1 MFQSQ
6 EDVSGFPETITN
18 DSCHCSP
25 VNPLLLTQYS
35 TAVPAVPLVPPER
48 DTAYASA
55 AIVGHLG
62 HRKTWYHS
70 QAERQGSLRLN
81 MVVGIRAHGM
91 TSRGWIMLKNLQ
103 QWKMWQTIR
112 QHRDSKTLI
121 MGVSWYR
128 PEQWERLREIS
139 EDKETF
145 ALPYEASLVESEKK
159 MQDLEVQG
167 IRPIKV
173 EVDVEALLTWCTT
186 QGLAVTPETRTK
198 FMMNTLRDLV
208 RKGIVKP

>member
-1 MFQSQ
+1 
-6 EDVSGFPETITN
+6 
-18 DSCHCSP
+18 
-25 VNPLLLTQYS
+25 
-35 TAVPAVPLVPPER
+35 
-48 DTAYASA
+48 
-55 AIVGHLG
+55 
-62 HRKTWYHS
+62 
-70 QAERQGSLRLN
+70 
-81 MVVGIRAHGM
+81 MVVGIIAHEM
-91 TSRGWIMLKNLQ
+91 TLGGWMMLKSLQ

-139 EDKETF
+139 EDKATF
-145 ALPYEASLVESEKK
+145 DTSYEESLVEWEKK
-159 MQDLEVQG
+159 IQDLEAQG

-173 EVDVEALLTWCTT
+173 EVDVEELLTWCAT